1 MSAQLPL
8 APDEPVIREPFFHLA
23 SGTVRFWVL
32 VADQY
37 VGSSIRND
45 ILHYRYHP
53 NQTDDDPLTTY
64 TANAAEIHAA
74 VRRRVAKGSIEPVML
89 RGPDLPAMPR
99 S

>member
-1 MSAQLPL
+1 MSAQP
-8 APDEPVIREPFFHLA
+8 PPRPEEQPIPEPFFHLA

-32 VADQY
+32 VGEQH

-53 NQTDDDPLTTY
+53 NQTDDDPLATY
-64 TANAAEIHAA
+64 AENAAELHAA

-89 RGPDLPAMPR
+89 RGPDLQATPR